1 MNTEEHI
8 KQLENK
14 MQDNIEILSDKIDNY
29 NKKLKEFNNDDIVR
43 VKKTKFVLN
52 YKLNLPLFVLLY
64 IFIYII
70 LSKIQPDFVVDKI
83 KNEKTFFITK
93 SLSIFKLIIFTFAIT
108 LCVLILLYFSY
119 YIYNLKEM

>member
-52 YKLNLPLFVLLY
+52 YKLILPLFVLLY